1 MAIVEEC
8 TLARS
13 SLIFTRS
20 PYWYAGPVPK
30 LRDLVLSLF
39 PAISLFQPECGRS
52 LCVQLNRRCDRA
64 MLRQFAYALD
74 LTKLLH
80 HRRRGH
86 GGGKD
91 EALCPRSST
100 APLRDY
106 CRTTLRA
113 EHGKLRST
121 DNTNRYPSLPPS
133 PTPLQEALQRLG
145 DLYDSRRP
153 ALPSR
158 RYARAHHKSLL
169 LERRSFL
176 SRT

>member
-8 TLARS
+8 TLARM

-20 PYWYAGPVPK
+20 PYWCAGPVPK

-52 LCVQLNRRCDRA
+52 LCVQINHSCGRA
-64 MLRQFAYALD
+64 MLRQFAYVLD
-74 LTKLLH
+74 LTNLLR

-100 APLRDY
+100 APLHDY

-113 EHGKLRST
+113 EHGKPRSR
-121 DNTNRYPSLPPS
+121 DNTNLYPSLLAFRPPWH
-133 PTPLQEALQRLG
+133 EVVRRLVN
-145 DLYDSRRP
+145 
-153 ALPSR
+153 
-158 RYARAHHKSLL
+158 
-169 LERRSFL
+169 
-176 SRT
+176 